1 MQNNVNT
8 VAEYILSFQ
17 KGEEK
22 GFSFF
27 FREYH
32 AALCYFSFRIIKD
45 KDNAE
50 DIVAEAYAKLWERH
64 AGFDNVSS
72 IRSFLYTVV
81 HNASID
87 CLRLNK
93 KRTAYSKEIVYLD
106 EEKESYVLQQIIE
119 AETYREIVSSLKIL
133 PPKCREIFRMIYFE
147 GKDYAEIANE
157 LKLSINTIRVQKAR
171 ALAILR
177 QQPGILQIILILS
190 PFSLL
195 FS

>member
-1 MQNNVNT
+1 MQNNFNT
-8 VAEYILSFQ
+8 VTEYILSFQ

-27 FREYH
+27 LREYH

-50 DIVAEAYAKLWERH
+50 DIVSEAYLKLWERH
-64 AGFDNVSS
+64 AGFDNVGS

-87 CLRLNK
+87 YLRQNK
-93 KRTAYSKEIVYLD
+93 KRSAYSKEIVYLD

-119 AETYREIVSSLKIL
+119 AETYHEIVSSLKIL

-177 QQPGILQIILILS
+177 EQPGILQIILILS
-190 PFSLL
+190 GFNLL

>member
-1 MQNNVNT
+1 LQNNFNT
-8 VAEYILSFQ
+8 VTEYILSFQ

-50 DIVAEAYAKLWERH
+50 DIVSEAYVKLWERH
-64 AGFDNVSS
+64 SGFDNLGS

-87 CLRLNK
+87 FLRQNK
-93 KRTAYSKEIVYLD
+93 KRSAYSKEIAYLD

-119 AETYREIVSSLKIL
+119 TETYREIVASLKKL

-190 PFSLL
+190 VFSPL

>member
-1 MQNNVNT
+1 MQNNFNT
-8 VAEYILSFQ
+8 VTEYILSFQ

-50 DIVAEAYAKLWERH
+50 DIVSEAYVKLWERH
-64 AGFDNVSS
+64 SGFDNLGS

-87 CLRLNK
+87 FLRQNK
-93 KRTAYSKEIVYLD
+93 KRSAYSKEIAYLD

-119 AETYREIVSSLKIL
+119 TETYREIVASLKKL

-190 PFSLL
+190 VFSPL

>member
-1 MQNNVNT
+1 M
-8 VAEYILSFQ
+8 
-17 KGEEK
+17 
-22 GFSFF
+22 
-27 FREYH
+27 
-32 AALCYFSFRIIKD
+32 RIIKD

-50 DIVAEAYAKLWERH
+50 DIVSEAYVKLWERH
-64 AGFDNVSS
+64 AGFDNVGS

-87 CLRLNK
+87 SLRHQK
-93 KRTAYSKEIVYLD
+93 KKTAYSKEIVYLD

-190 PFSLL
+190 TFSLL

>member
-1 MQNNVNT
+1 LQNNFNT

-32 AALCYFSFRIIKD
+32 AALCFFSFRIVKD

-50 DIVAEAYAKLWERH
+50 DIVSEAYLKLWERH
-64 AGFDNVSS
+64 AGFENLGS

-87 CLRLNK
+87 YLRLNK
-93 KRTAYSKEIVYLD
+93 KRTTYSKEIVYLD

-119 AETYREIVSSLKIL
+119 TETYREIVSSLKIL

-147 GKDYAEIANE
+147 GNDYTEIANE

-177 QQPGILQIILILS
+177 RQPGILQIILILS